1 MPHVR
6 PFLKWAGGKTQL
18 LPALMLRIPAQFGRY
33 HEPFVGSAALF
44 WELHNRGR
52 LQHGAVLSDINPALI
67 NLYCVVRDDVEAL
80 IDALHEHEEHKLDR
94 EYFYQVRA
102 WDRQADWPNRSS
114 VERAARMIF
123 LNRTG
128 YNGLHRVNQ
137 RGQFNVP
144 FGRYANPR
152 ILDADNLRAAHTGL
166 QGVDL
171 CVEDFRGVLGRAQPG
186 DLVYFDPPY
195 LPLSPSSSFTA
206 YSQHTFGESE
216 HRQLAN
222 VFAQLANRVC
232 HVLLSNSSA
241 PLVYELYKNFSIQEV
256 SARRVINRDAARR
269 GVVHEVLVVA
279 NM

>member
-1 MPHVR
+1 
-6 PFLKWAGGKTQL
+6 
-18 LPALMLRIPAQFGRY
+18 MLRIPAQFGRY

-44 WELHNRGR
+44 WELHNQRR
-52 LQHGAVLSDINPALI
+52 LKHGAVLSDINPALI
-67 NLYCVVRDDVEAL
+67 NLYRVVRDDVEAL
-80 IDALHEHEEHKLDR
+80 IDALGEHEQHKLSR

-102 WDRQADWPNRSS
+102 WDRQADWNNRSP

-152 ILDADNLRAAHTGL
+152 IVDAANLRAAHAGL

-171 CVEDFRGVLGRAQPG
+171 CVENFHSVLGRAQPG

-195 LPLSPSSSFTA
+195 VPVSLTSSFTA
-206 YSQHTFGESE
+206 YSQHAFGETE
-216 HRQLAN
+216 HRQLAD
-222 VFAQLANRVC
+222 VFAQLADRGC
-232 HVLLSNSSA
+232 YVLLSNSLT
-241 PLVYELYKNFSIQEV
+241 PLVYELYKGFQV
-256 SARRVINRDAARR
+256 SKAPARRMINRDATRR
-269 GVVHEVLVVA
+269 TTIDEVVVSIEHL
-279 NM
+279 

>member
-1 MPHVR
+1 MSHVR

-80 IDALHEHEEHKLDR
+80 IDALREHEQYKLSRD
-94 EYFYQVRA
+94 YFYQVRA
-102 WDRQADWPNRSS
+102 WDRQADWANRSP

-144 FGRYANPR
+144 FGRYTNPR
-152 ILDADNLRAAHTGL
+152 ILDADNLRAAHAGL

-171 CVEDFRGVLGRAQPG
+171 CVENFYGVLERAESG

-195 LPLSPSSSFTA
+195 VPLSPSSSFTA
-206 YSQHTFGESE
+206 YSQHAFGETE
-216 HRQLAN
+216 HRELAN
-222 VFAQLANRVC
+222 VFAQLAARGC

-241 PLVYELYKNFSIQEV
+241 PLVYELYKEFQIGEV
-256 SARRVINRDAARR
+256 PARRAINRDAVRR
-269 GVVHEVLVVA
+269 GMINEVLVVA
-279 NM
+279 NI